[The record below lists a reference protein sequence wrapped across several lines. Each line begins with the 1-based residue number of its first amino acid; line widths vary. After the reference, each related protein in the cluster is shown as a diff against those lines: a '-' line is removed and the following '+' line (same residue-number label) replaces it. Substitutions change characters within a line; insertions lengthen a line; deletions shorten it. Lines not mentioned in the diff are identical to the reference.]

1 MAVSLS
7 FIVVMAML
15 MMTSQP
21 TYSYDLTLG
30 LLMPASF
37 KNIAEYAI
45 KQVNNKV
52 FNDVN
57 ITAGSRWKEFKCD
70 DIRPIGTV
78 ANEVNQLHGQ
88 FCVLL
93 RYFHIYLT
101 CMYKPNTYLFIR
113 LQNRS

>member
-45 KQVNNKV
+45 EWVNDEV

-57 ITAGSRWKEFKCD
+57 IKAGSRWKEFKCD
-70 DIRPIGTV
+70 GIHPIGKI
-78 ANEVNQLHGQ
+78 NH
-88 FCVLL
+88 F
-93 RYFHIYLT
+93 
-101 CMYKPNTYLFIR
+101 
-113 LQNRS
+113 